1 MSSFTYSAPRRS
13 GGRRRA
19 LTVASAPGAPYAISP
34 ARRVA
39 RILLASGEIQGFL
52 RRIESSAKDSGI
64 ILGWNHEANALREW
78 RCGLRVF
85 MAERDISPPLC
96 LHGRSGFLTREEC
109 ESKLVAETIRGK
121 KCYKFVCK
129 HNLDEEDCFYE
140 APLDTSPAMAL
151 HRRVFNPSFSFEAPP
166 EYLYTYAD
174 YLEDDE
180 DDEGARPTVPPGL
193 ATFARETPTMP
204 IQAMNTAG
212 LIETRALVAL
222 NSASGLHIDYLPSL
236 HRLLQHCKYCD
247 IVALPAAMRDHIR
260 TGCGIVQYCSKD
272 CQRRDWKASETPHK
286 AVCALLKR
294 LAPLLELSEGDFRK
308 RVREI
313 NITQDELALMWVNIR
328 HGNVPVPKFCT
339 WTIPEKIQI
348 WNRSPSF
355 QVVIT
360 DK

>member
-64 ILGWNHEANALREW
+64 ILGWSHEANALRQW
-78 RCGLRVF
+78 QW
-85 MAERDISPPLC
+85 
-96 LHGRSGFLTREEC
+96 EEC
-109 ESKLVAETIRGK
+109 ESKLVAETVRGK
-121 KCYKFVCK
+121 RCYKFVCK

-193 ATFARETPTMP
+193 ATFAMETPTMP

-260 TGCGIVQYCSKD
+260 TGIC
-272 CQRRDWKASETPHK
+272 RRFVFEAEDDYPCASGSSSS
-286 AVCALLKR
+286 A
-294 LAPLLELSEGDFRK
+294 
-308 RVREI
+308 
-313 NITQDELALMWVNIR
+313 
-328 HGNVPVPKFCT
+328 
-339 WTIPEKIQI
+339 
-348 WNRSPSF
+348 
-355 QVVIT
+355 
-360 DK
+360 

>member
-64 ILGWNHEANALREW
+64 ILGWSHEANALRQW
-78 RCGLRVF
+78 QWPTHDRSPRLGSYVAASGLRVF

-109 ESKLVAETIRGK
+109 ESKLVAETVRGK
-121 KCYKFVCK
+121 RCYKFVCK

-180 DDEGARPTVPPGL
+180 DNEGAHPTVPPGL
-193 ATFARETPTMP
+193 ATFAQETPTMP

-222 NSASGLHIDYLPSL
+222 NSASGLHIDFLPSL

-260 TGCGIVQYCSKD
+260 TGTC
-272 CQRRDWKASETPHK
+272 RRFVFEAEDDYPCASGSSSS
-286 AVCALLKR
+286 A
-294 LAPLLELSEGDFRK
+294 
-308 RVREI
+308 
-313 NITQDELALMWVNIR
+313 
-328 HGNVPVPKFCT
+328 
-339 WTIPEKIQI
+339 
-348 WNRSPSF
+348 
-355 QVVIT
+355 
-360 DK
+360 